1 MTQQKDYIKAM
12 QEKNTEALQSQIKR
26 LAQGRRASDNK
37 IYIKTENAKN
47 VLLRGLVYFLGEET
61 QWLPE
66 YDAIAEWLSDN
77 QGRGLLCLG
86 NCGRGKTVITQ
97 QILPLIFEHWHRLI
111 QNNYTALD
119 LIEKFD
125 EVRQWKIICID
136 DVGTEPLANKYGE
149 KHEYLSELVDEV
161 ERKDKLIII
170 STNLNAKE
178 LRERYGERVADRL
191 RKLTTQVV
199 FKGKS
204 LRK

>member
-1 MTQQKDYIKAM
+1 MTKDHVRDMRGKNIEAM
-12 QEKNTEALQSQIKR
+12 MSQIKR
-26 LAQGRRASDNK
+26 LSQGRRVTDNRVH
-37 IYIKTENAKN
+37 IKTPDARN
-47 VLLRGLVYFLGEET
+47 VLLRGLVYFLGDDAE
-61 QWLPE
+61 WLTE
-66 YDAIAEWLSDN
+66 YEGVAEWLSDN

-97 QILPLIFEHWHRLI
+97 MIMPIILRHWHGLV

-119 LIEKFD
+119 LCERFEEI
-125 EVRQWKIICID
+125 RQWKIICID

-149 KHEYLSELVDEV
+149 KHEYLSELVDDA
-161 ERKDKLIII
+161 ERKDKLLII

-199 FKGKS
+199 FKGSS